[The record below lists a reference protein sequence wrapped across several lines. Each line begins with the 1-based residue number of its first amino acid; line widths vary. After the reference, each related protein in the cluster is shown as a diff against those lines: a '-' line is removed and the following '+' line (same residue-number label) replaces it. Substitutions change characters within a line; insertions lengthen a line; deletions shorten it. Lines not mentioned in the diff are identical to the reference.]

1 MMTLLM
7 VLLGWVLF
15 RASDLTQAA
24 AYFRTMFGLNHVPLT
39 DGTLTFYFKDYLS
52 VLMAGLLCSTPL
64 FARLKD
70 RLAGKNEKG
79 ACAAGTE
86 AAVWVIQLALFL
98 ISVGALLMGAHNP
111 FIYFNF

>member
-1 MMTLLM
+1 MPQDSERMNPEGEEILL
-7 VLLGWVLF
+7 
-15 RASDLTQAA
+15 S
-24 AYFRTMFGLNHVPLT
+24 Y
-39 DGTLTFYFKDYLS
+39 
-52 VLMAGLLCSTPL
+52 
-64 FARLKD
+64 
-70 RLAGKNEKG
+70 GKNEKG